1 MRRIQKNL
9 DGQVHVGVE
18 TINQTPIMVKL
29 EEASND
35 LTSFDAIYLP
45 EADEGMIPRCLL
57 ITPQHY
63 QPERNLLLK
72 AQGKTFSIRL
82 KNAIE
87 TNNDFVRV
95 RFGVLAKY

>member
-1 MRRIQKNL
+1 
-9 DGQVHVGVE
+9 
-18 TINQTPIMVKL
+18 MVDVPRL
-29 EEASND
+29 EETDND
-35 LTSFDAIYLP
+35 QINFDAIYLP
-45 EADEGMIPRCLL
+45 EADQGVIPRCLL
-57 ITPQHY
+57 MDPQHY

-87 TNNDFVRV
+87 SNDDFVRV